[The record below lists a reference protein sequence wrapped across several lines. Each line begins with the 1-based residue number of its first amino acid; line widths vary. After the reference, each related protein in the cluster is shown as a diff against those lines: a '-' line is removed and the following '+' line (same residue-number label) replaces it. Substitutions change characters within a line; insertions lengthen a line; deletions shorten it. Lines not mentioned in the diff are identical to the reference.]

1 MARAEEVNSAINEL
15 KGLGSPVKQLV
26 DGVDKAEKEALNEAP
41 RDSTDDENL
50 YDGSNSLTPSKYKR
64 LRKK

>member
-1 MARAEEVNSAINEL
+1 MARAEEVNAAINEL
-15 KGLGSPVKQLV
+15 KGLGSPEKQLV

-41 RDSTDDENL
+41 RDSTDDENQ

-64 LRKK
+64 LRKN